1 MHFPLKYVMIRT
13 KRGDLIKML
22 HFSRQFQML
31 TKHVYTPLVPNLSIN
46 EGTARNILKLSIH
59 QAQETSHGGVT
70 ISHG

>member
-1 MHFPLKYVMIRT
+1 
-13 KRGDLIKML
+13 ML

-59 QAQETSHGGVT
+59 QAQETSHGVVT
-70 ISHG
+70 VSHG